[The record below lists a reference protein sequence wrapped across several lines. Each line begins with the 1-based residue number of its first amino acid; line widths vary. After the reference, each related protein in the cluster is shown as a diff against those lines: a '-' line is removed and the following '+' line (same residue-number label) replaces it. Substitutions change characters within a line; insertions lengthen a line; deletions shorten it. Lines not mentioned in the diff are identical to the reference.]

1 MEAEIR
7 RKDGVIDDLI
17 VQQEQ
22 NFGIS
27 NQGGGK
33 FAINRM
39 GGALKNDTHLV
50 INLKRKV
57 RDLNAENH
65 KKVEEIESLKR
76 NIRSTR

>member
-1 MEAEIR
+1 M
-7 RKDGVIDDLI
+7 IDDLI

-22 NFGIS
+22 NYGIS
-27 NQGGGK
+27 NQGNGK
-33 FAINRM
+33 INRM
-39 GGALKNDTHLV
+39 GGSLKTDTHLV